1 MHGKRA
7 VVLTLFI
14 VVIFGLSIFGL
25 VDTEPLSVSP
35 WTSPPLTPG
44 DMVALTAELDTL
56 GEILADTT
64 LGSQRA
70 EGRRGWD
77 SLAFAQYSGAV
88 LASLGYTVQLVTDSH
103 WLGGSHSWILV
114 NLAPSGMSP
123 AWVPVETVPLLGS
136 PQDTLGMVPTQ
147 SISST
152 EIVFDSRYNSFE
164 SASELASNRAPT
176 ANIFILGSKFLL
188 NEHSVISALGSRDYD
203 GDIVIYRWQVGD
215 AEWFATRSWSTTIT
229 PMTPGSTSI
238 TLQVIDN
245 QGASATVSVQVEI
258 TERPDELPSPP
269 DCGCSK

>member
-1 MHGKRA
+1 
-7 VVLTLFI
+7 
-14 VVIFGLSIFGL
+14 
-25 VDTEPLSVSP
+25 
-35 WTSPPLTPG
+35 
-44 DMVALTAELDTL
+44 MVALTAELDTL